1 MFKKVFILIFL
12 SVFVIS
18 CWEEESAV
26 GLSEIIWNGYTMDI
40 PSTWEIVE
48 DIEEILPNANVWN
61 IELAVSSTNFISG
74 FANNLLILSDDLNR
88 ITTSKEYSMLNNI
101 WAEKDYL
108 NYTELS
114 SQEIT
119 FADWEEWMI
128 YEFEAKYNMDT
139 PVLKFLQT
147 AYICHWTKAYFMTIA
162 LPKVIEDTSKYK
174 YLLSTFTCN

>member
-12 SVFVIS
+12 SIILVS
-18 CWEEESAV
+18 CWDEDV
-26 GLSEIIWNGYTMDI
+26 NTGLTEVTWAGYSIDV
-40 PSTWEIVE
+40 PSTWEVIE
-48 DIEEILPNANVWN
+48 DVDSILPDANVWN

-74 FANNLLILSDDLNR
+74 FANNILILSDDLQR

-108 NYTELS
+108 NYNELS
-114 SQEIT
+114 SKEMV
-119 FADWEEWMI
+119 FSDWEEWMI

-147 AYICHWTKAYFMTIA
+147 AYICHGTKAYFMTIA
-162 LPKVIEDTSKYK
+162 LPTSVDDTSKYE